1 MNKELV
7 RKANAQFVEN
17 MFNALDK
24 LDLEVLKYI
33 VEHNRIPGTYY
44 INEFFIDS
52 IKSNISLF
60 DKEIIEELVSNGIL
74 YSAFGTYGVTQPY
87 KKLLIEKFEKNV

>member
-7 RKANAQFVEN
+7 KKANEQFVEN

-24 LDLEVLKYI
+24 LDLDILRYI

-44 INEFFIDS
+44 INEFFIES
-52 IKSNISLF
+52 LKPNISLF
-60 DKEIIEELVSNGIL
+60 DDEVIKELVSNGIL
-74 YSAFGTYGVTQPY
+74 YSAFDTYGITQPY